1 MAALENLE
9 CSARTMN
16 GTFGA
21 RGAVK
26 TFSVSLAVTIEASGR
41 DAEKAV
47 MAKDRPS
54 ALGAQA

>member
-1 MAALENLE
+1 MAALKILE

-41 DAEKAV
+41 DAEFADV
-47 MAKDRPS
+47 ARRSLD
-54 ALGAQA
+54 ALGA